1 MKSNN
6 YERIKNMSF
15 EEMKEFIYWIY
26 LNGVLD
32 GEDGCFDSPA
42 GYFGGAMMRDS
53 IALPEDIGS
62 MWDMYERDR
71 QSRQGKK
78 NVEKE

>member
-15 EEMKEFIYWIY
+15 EEMKEFIYWVY
-26 LNGVLD
+26 LYGALD
-32 GEDGCFDSPA
+32 GEKGCVDSPG

-53 IALPEDIGS
+53 IALPENIDI

-71 QSRQGKK
+71 QAL
-78 NVEKE
+78 KEV

>member
-15 EEMKEFIYWIY
+15 EEMKEFIYWVY
-26 LNGVLD
+26 LNGALD
-32 GEDGCFDSPA
+32 GEKGCVDSPD

-53 IALPEDIGS
+53 IALPEDIDS
-62 MWDMYERDR
+62 MWDMYKRDR
-71 QSRQGKK
+71 QAL
-78 NVEKE
+78 NEV

>member
-15 EEMKEFIYWIY
+15 EEMKEFIYWVY
-26 LNGVLD
+26 LYGALD
-32 GEDGCFDSPA
+32 GEKRCVDSPG

-53 IALPEDIGS
+53 VALPENIDS

-71 QSRQGKK
+71 QAL
-78 NVEKE
+78 KEV

>member
-1 MKSNN
+1 MKSNNYN

-15 EEMKEFIYWIY
+15 EEMKEFIYWVY
-26 LNGVLD
+26 LCGALD
-32 GEDGCFDSPA
+32 GEKGCVDSPG

-53 IALPEDIGS
+53 IALPENIDS

-71 QSRQGKK
+71 QAL
-78 NVEKE
+78 KEV

>member
-15 EEMKEFIYWIY
+15 EEMKEFIYWVY
-26 LNGVLD
+26 LYGALD
-32 GEDGCFDSPA
+32 GEKGCVDSPG

-53 IALPEDIGS
+53 IALPENIDS

-71 QSRQGKK
+71 QAL
-78 NVEKE
+78 KEV